1 MHLLS
6 DYSKRET
13 KIAMGVSICLAQGV
27 VLLGMFLLE
36 QVWPCWR
43 KLITMGMGFE
53 TLLLAPLTEVFTA
66 FPLPF
71 SSEKKESLGSPVML
85 SLHSPTHPHTQTYPY
100 YPLLP
105 GTLLKSLQ
113 DKAHPL
119 LLRPDNKDQI
129 GD

>member
-53 TLLLAPLTEVFTA
+53 TLLLATWKTVCYWLPLDKDVELSASPAPCLPEHCHA
-66 FPLPF
+66 FCHDDNGLN
-71 SSEKKESLGSPVML
+71 
-85 SLHSPTHPHTQTYPY
+85 
-100 YPLLP
+100 
-105 GTLLKSLQ
+105 
-113 DKAHPL
+113 
-119 LLRPDNKDQI
+119 LRDYKPAPIKCCPS
-129 GD
+129 